1 MFHQNKVT
9 SIRILPNDKNTFQSE
24 YEFKYFVEQVM
35 PKRGGY
41 YYFPN
46 LMMKCDPYTLV
57 LFQYDGKV
65 HAVGI
70 LLDAQK
76 TQVFDKKGTEYAGYY
91 KFDVDSIQYLS
102 CPIDAEIMR
111 MYYPKFIAFNQT
123 KQRIPVDYWN
133 NIFEMLKKTNQIDV
147 M

>member
-1 MFHQNKVT
+1 MFYQNRVT

-24 YEFKYFVEQVM
+24 YEFKSFVENVM

-41 YYFPN
+41 YYYPN
-46 LMMKCDPYTLV
+46 LMMNCDPYTLV
-57 LFQYDGKV
+57 LFQYDGKIR
-65 HAVGI
+65 AVGV

-76 TQVFDKKGTEYAGYY
+76 TQVFDEKGIEYAGYY
-91 KFDVDSIQYLS
+91 KFDVDSIKYLS
-102 CPIDAEIMR
+102 RPIDVEIMR
-111 MYYPKFIAFNQT
+111 TYYPKFIAFNQA
-123 KQRIPVDYWN
+123 KQRIPIEYWK